1 MKRKFGLEVWP
12 NGYCDIYAEGQKV
25 ANCFRS
31 NLDHIALRLPDW
43 VEKVTKE
50 PHDPRVPICE
60 VGKDE
65 VILVKEGFKESITI
79 RNPSGR
85 RIKRS
90 EE

>member
-1 MKRKFGLEVWP
+1 MKRKFKLEIWP

-31 NLDHIALRLPDW
+31 NLDHVALRLPDW

-50 PHDPRVPICE
+50 PHDPRVPVCE
-60 VGKDE
+60 TGEGE
-65 VILVKEGFKESITI
+65 VILVKEKLSSGVTI
-79 RNPSGR
+79 KNPVGR
-85 RIKRS
+85 RIKRI